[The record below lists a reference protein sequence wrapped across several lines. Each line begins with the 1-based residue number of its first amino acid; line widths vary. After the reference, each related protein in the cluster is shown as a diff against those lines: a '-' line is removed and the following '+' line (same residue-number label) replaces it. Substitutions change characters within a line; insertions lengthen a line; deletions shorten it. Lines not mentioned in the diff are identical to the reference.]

1 MSLNPMNIPL
11 TLDSE
16 YQNALDGMLARYN
29 ESTKQNHTESEY
41 LAVILN
47 GIINSEVKA
56 LFDAE
61 VARIGIAAAS
71 LTYAERQALIAQIEA
86 QLP

>member
-1 MSLNPMNIPL
+1 MNIPL
-11 TLDSE
+11 TLDTE

-29 ESTKQNHTESEY
+29 ESAPTALTEPEY
-41 LAVILN
+41 LAAVLN
-47 GIINSEVKA
+47 GAIGAEVRA

-61 VARIGIAAAS
+61 VARIGAAAAALS
-71 LTYAERQALIAQIEA
+71 YADRQDLIAQIEA